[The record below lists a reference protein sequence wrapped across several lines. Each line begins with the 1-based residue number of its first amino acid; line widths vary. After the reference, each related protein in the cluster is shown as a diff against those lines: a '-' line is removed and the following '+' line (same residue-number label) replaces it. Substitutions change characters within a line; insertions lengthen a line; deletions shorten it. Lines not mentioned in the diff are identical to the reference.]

1 MKHIAK
7 LFTFTLVLGIP
18 VAASAVPAWQPAS
31 QAQIEQWNA
40 IANDAL
46 KRGDL
51 NTAIINYRRMRTQ
64 VSDACLAMRFAA
76 SELAAIETKA
86 SRPSNPL
93 DFFARRSLE
102 LNQAILC
109 QGDL

>member
-18 VAASAVPAWQPAS
+18 VTASAALAWQPVL

-51 NTAIINYRRMRTQ
+51 NTAIVNYRRMR
-64 VSDACLAMRFAA
+64 
-76 SELAAIETKA
+76 
-86 SRPSNPL
+86 
-93 DFFARRSLE
+93 
-102 LNQAILC
+102 
-109 QGDL
+109 G